1 MNKSKRLVELIM
13 YINDKRQF
21 TAKQLSDEFNVSLR
35 TIQRDLLDLQELGV
49 PLYSEVGAAGGYTI
63 LKERMLPPITFT
75 EKEAIAMFFAYQ
87 SLQFYK
93 DLPFESDSISA
104 LNKFYHHLAKDI
116 KTRIDG
122 MKNRMVFWTP
132 TRQQSSPYLQSL
144 LEAAT
149 QQKVIK
155 VKYDSLKETSSRKI
169 QPIGVYSQNGFWY
182 CPAYCFK
189 RLEVRLFRADRILN
203 LEESEEQNNVDLSSY
218 DVINWY
224 HFDENEE
231 SNPLV
236 QVKVRFTKEGFRRCQ
251 MDPYL
256 DRHLKKIDNGGGE
269 LNMSMRKND
278 LEYFTDYFFSMGKQ
292 AQVLQ
297 PPEMVNMI
305 KNKIEDL
312 MKIYM

>member
-21 TAKQLSDEFNVSLR
+21 TAKQLAEEFNVSLR

-116 KTRIDG
+116 KARIDS

-132 TRQQSSPYLQSL
+132 TRQQSTPYLQSL

-149 QQKVIK
+149 QQKVIT
-155 VKYDSLKETSSRKI
+155 VTYDSLNETSSRRI
-169 QPIGVYSQNGFWY
+169 QPIGIYSQNGFWY

-189 RLEVRLFRADRILN
+189 RLEVRLFRADRILT
-203 LEESEEQNNVDLSSY
+203 LEESEEQNRVDLSNF
-218 DVINWY
+218 DVIKWY
-224 HFDENEE
+224 HHDKRKD
-231 SNPLV
+231 STSLV
-236 QVKVRFTKEGFRRCQ
+236 HLKVRLTKEGFRRCQ
-251 MDPYL
+251 MDTYL
-256 DRHLKKIDNGGGE
+256 DKQLQKFDDGSGE
-269 LNMSMRKND
+269 LIMDIDKND
-278 LEYFTDYFFSMGKQ
+278 IEYFADYFFSMGKN
-292 AQVLQ
+292 AHVLQ
-297 PPEMVNMI
+297 PQEMVDII
-305 KNKIEDL
+305 KEKLEDL
-312 MKIYM
+312 RKMYM